1 MLRLT
6 IRTILTPKNRYSIF
20 YIRENKQ
27 AKNENKSTC
36 KKKAGVNSVKCYY
49 YCYYNYIV
57 VVVIIIII
65 IIILFFLFLS
75 CLDSDALTFG

>member
-6 IRTILTPKNRYSIF
+6 TRTILTPKNRYSIF

-36 KKKAGVNSVKCYY
+36 KKEAGVSSVKCYY
-49 YCYYNYIV
+49 YYYYNYII

-65 IIILFFLFLS
+65 FIVFVV
-75 CLDSDALTFG
+75 DSDALTFG